1 MSGPLSGIKVL
12 DMSRVLAGPAATVLL
27 ADQGAD
33 VIKVEPLRGDVVR
46 AMGGG
51 GVTPG
56 FVTANRGKRSIAL
69 DLKSA
74 TAIDVVKRL
83 AEDAD
88 VFVQNFRPGAID
100 GMGLGE
106 PVIRQIN
113 PKIIYVSMSGFGE
126 KGPYAHKRVYDPVIQ
141 ALSGL
146 ADLQAT
152 DENDRP
158 RMIRT
163 VIPDKTTGITTAQA
177 ITAALFSRERTG
189 EGQHIR
195 ISMLDVMIAYLWQE
209 GLGGLTM
216 VGQEHRVKRG
226 QRSKDLI
233 FETADGY
240 ITAGAVSDAEWRGMC
255 KALGREEWLT
265 DERFATPQARSA
277 NVKVR
282 LEMTADVLR
291 TNTSD
296 HWLERLDECEV
307 PSAPVL
313 SRPEVIAQEQ
323 VQVNEILSEYEHP
336 GLGTIRQPRPAARF
350 TSTPTN
356 TEQIAAALG
365 EHGRDILVEVG
376 FTADEVER
384 FVEQG
389 VMADGVMKEPQTG

>member
-1 MSGPLSGIKVL
+1 MSGPLSGFKVL

-51 GVTPG
+51 GLTPG
-56 FVTANRGKRSIAL
+56 FLTANRGKQSIAL
-69 DLKSA
+69 DLKSEA
-74 TAIDVVKRL
+74 GIKIVKRL
-83 AEDAD
+83 AKDAD

-106 PVIRQIN
+106 PVIREIN

-152 DENDRP
+152 DETDRP

-163 VIPDKTTGITTAQA
+163 VIPDKTTGITAAQA
-177 ITAALFSRERTG
+177 ITAALLSRERTG
-189 EGQHIR
+189 VGQHVKVA
-195 ISMLDVMIAYLWQE
+195 MLDVMIAYLWQE

-216 VGQEHRVKRG
+216 VGEEHRVKRG

-233 FETADGY
+233 YETADGY

-255 KALGREEWLT
+255 KALDREEWLT
-265 DERFATPQARSA
+265 DERFATPRARGM
-277 NVKVR
+277 NVKQR
-282 LEMTADVLR
+282 LEMTAEVIL
-291 TNTSD
+291 TNTTAY
-296 HWLERLDECEV
+296 WLKRLDECEV

-313 SRPEVIAQEQ
+313 SRPDVIAQEQ
-323 VQVNEILSEYEHP
+323 VQVNEILSEYDHP
-336 GLGTIRQPRPAARF
+336 GLGRVRQPRPAARF
-350 TSTPTN
+350 ETTPTN
-356 TEQIAAALG
+356 TEQQAAQLG
-365 EHGRDILVEVG
+365 EHGVQLLQQAG
-376 FTADEVER
+376 FSDEEISQFR
-384 FVEQG
+384 ESG
-389 VMADGVMKEPQTG
+389 VLGTPPT

>member
-1 MSGPLSGIKVL
+1 MSGPLSGFKVV

-51 GVTPG
+51 GVSPG
-56 FVTANRGKRSIAL
+56 FLTANRGKRSIAL
-69 DLKSA
+69 DLKSEA
-74 TAIDVVKRL
+74 GIDVVKRL
-83 AEDAD
+83 AKDAD

-106 PVIRQIN
+106 PVIREIN
-113 PKIIYVSMSGFGE
+113 PSIIYVSMSGFGE

-152 DENDRP
+152 DEHDRP

-163 VIPDKTTGITTAQA
+163 VIPDKTTGITAAQA
-177 ITAALFSRERTG
+177 ITAALLSRERTG
-189 EGQHIR
+189 QGQHVR
-195 ISMLDVMIAYLWQE
+195 VAMLDVMIAYLWQE

-216 VGQEHRVKRG
+216 VGEEHRVKRG

-233 FETADGY
+233 YETSDGY
-240 ITAGAVSDAEWRGMC
+240 ITAGAVSDAEWKGMC
-255 KALGREEWLT
+255 QALDKEAWLT
-265 DERFATPQARSA
+265 DERFASPRARGMNA
-277 NVKVR
+277 KLR

-291 TNTSD
+291 TNTSEY
-296 HWLERLDECEV
+296 WLKKLDECEV

-313 SRPEVIAQEQ
+313 SRPEVIQQEQ
-323 VQVNEILSEYEHP
+323 VQVNEILTEYDQP
-336 GLGTIRQPRPAARF
+336 GLGKVRQPRAAALF
-350 TSTPTN
+350 EATPTN
-356 TEQIAAALG
+356 TRQLAAALG
-365 EHGRDILVEVG
+365 EHGRAVLGEAG
-376 FTADEVER
+376 FSATEIEALLNS
-384 FVEQG
+384 G
-389 VMADGVMKEPQTG
+389 VLGGT

>member
-1 MSGPLSGIKVL
+1 MSGPLTGFKVL

-27 ADQGAD
+27 ADQGAE
-33 VIKVEPLRGDVVR
+33 VIKVEPLKGDVVR

-69 DLKSA
+69 DLKSPA
-74 TAIDVVKRL
+74 GISVVKRL
-83 AEDAD
+83 AADAD

-106 PVIRQIN
+106 PVIREIN

-126 KGPYAHKRVYDPVIQ
+126 NGPYAHKRVYDPVIQ

-152 DENDRP
+152 DEHDRP

-177 ITAALFSRERTG
+177 ITAALLSRERTG

-195 ISMLDVMIAYLWQE
+195 VAMLDVMIAYLWQE

-216 VGQEHRVKRG
+216 VGNEDRVKRG

-233 FETADGY
+233 YETADGY

-255 KALGREEWLT
+255 KALDREDWLT
-265 DERFATPQARSA
+265 DERFATPQARSI
-277 NVKVR
+277 NVKER
-282 LEMTADVLR
+282 LEQTAAVLR
-291 TNTSD
+291 TNTSAY
-296 HWLERLDECEV
+296 WLQRLDECEV

-323 VQVNEILSEYEHP
+323 VQINQILSEYEQP
-336 GLGTIRQPRPAARF
+336 GLGQIRQPRPAAQFDR
-350 TSTPTN
+350 TPVN
-356 TEQIAAALG
+356 TQQVAASLG
-365 EHGRDILVEVG
+365 EHGQEILAAAG
-376 FTADEVER
+376 YSADEIQTLV
-384 FVEQG
+384 
-389 VMADGVMKEPQTG
+389 ADGVLAQPKQ

>member
-1 MSGPLSGIKVL
+1 MTGPLNGFKIL

-69 DLKSA
+69 DLKSPA
-74 TAIDVVKRL
+74 GIDIVKRL
-83 AEDAD
+83 AQDAD

-106 PVIRQIN
+106 PVIRGIN
-113 PKIIYVSMSGFGE
+113 PKIIYVSMSGFGD
-126 KGPYAHKRVYDPVIQ
+126 KGPYADQRVYDPVIQ

-152 DENDRP
+152 DEHDRP

-177 ITAALFSRERTG
+177 ITAALLARERSG

-195 ISMLDVMIAYLWQE
+195 VAMLDVMIAYLWQE
-209 GLGGLTM
+209 GLAGLTM
-216 VGQEHRVKRG
+216 VGEEDKVKRG

-233 FETADGY
+233 YQTSDGY

-255 KALGREEWLT
+255 KALDREAWLT
-265 DERFATPQARSA
+265 DERFATPRARGM
-277 NVKVR
+277 NVKIR
-282 LEMTADVLR
+282 LEMTAEVLR
-291 TNTSD
+291 TNTSEY
-296 HWLERLDECEV
+296 WLKRLRDNEV

-323 VQVNEILSEYEHP
+323 VQVNEILSEYDQP
-336 GLGTIRQPRPAARF
+336 GLGRIRQPRPAARF
-350 TSTPTN
+350 EGTPVN

-365 EHGRDILVEVG
+365 EHGREILAECGYASAEIETLVQE
-376 FTADEVER
+376 
-384 FVEQG
+384 G
-389 VMADGVMKEPQTG
+389 VLGEPAI

>member
-1 MSGPLSGIKVL
+1 MSGPLSGYKVL

-74 TAIDVVKRL
+74 AGIAVVKRL
-83 AEDAD
+83 AADAD

-106 PVIRQIN
+106 PVIRAVN
-113 PKIIYVSMSGFGE
+113 PRIIYVSMSGFGD
-126 KGPYAHKRVYDPVIQ
+126 KGPYADQRVYDPVIQ

-152 DENDRP
+152 DEHDRP

-177 ITAALFSRERTG
+177 ITAALLARERTG
-189 EGQHIR
+189 EGQHVR
-195 ISMLDVMIAYLWQE
+195 VAMLDVMIAYLWQE
-209 GLGGLTM
+209 GLGGLTL
-216 VGQEHRVKRG
+216 VGEEHKVKRG

-233 FETADGY
+233 YQTEDGY

-255 KALGREEWLT
+255 KALDRQEWLT
-265 DERFATPQARSA
+265 DERFATPRARGMNA
-277 NVKVR
+277 KLR
-282 LEMTADVLR
+282 LEMTAEVLR
-291 TNTSD
+291 TNTSAY
-296 HWLERLDECEV
+296 WLQRLRECEV

-323 VQVNEILSEYEHP
+323 VRVNEILTEYDQP
-336 GLGTIRQPRPAARF
+336 GLGKIRQPRPAARF
-350 TSTPTN
+350 EGTPVN
-356 TEQIAAALG
+356 TAQTAAALG
-365 EHGRDILVEVG
+365 EHGREILSEAG
-376 FTADEVER
+376 YSPGEIE
-384 FVEQG
+384 ELLHSG
-389 VMADGVMKEPQTG
+389 VMVEPSG

>member
-1 MSGPLSGIKVL
+1 MSGPLTGFRVL

-74 TAIDVVKRL
+74 SGIEVVKRL
-83 AEDAD
+83 AQNAD

-106 PVIRQIN
+106 PVIREIN
-113 PKIIYVSMSGFGE
+113 PKIIYVSMSGFGDQ
-126 KGPYAHKRVYDPVIQ
+126 GPYAHKRVYDPVIQ

-152 DENDRP
+152 DESDRP

-177 ITAALFSRERTG
+177 ITAALLSRERTG
-189 EGQHIR
+189 EGQHVR
-195 ISMLDVMIAYLWQE
+195 VAMLDVMIAYLWQE

-216 VGQEHRVKRG
+216 VGEEHRVKRG

-233 FETADGY
+233 YETSDGY
-240 ITAGAVSDAEWRGMC
+240 ITAGAVSDAEWKGLC
-255 KALGREEWLT
+255 KALDREHWLT
-265 DERFATPQARSA
+265 DERFSTPRARGVNA
-277 NVKVR
+277 KLR
-282 LEMTADVLR
+282 LEMTAEVLR
-291 TNTSD
+291 TNSSSY
-296 HWLERLDECEV
+296 WLERLEKHEV

-313 SRPEVIAQEQ
+313 SRPQVIEQEQ
-323 VQVNEILSEYEHP
+323 VRVNQILTEYDQP
-336 GLGTIRQPRPAARF
+336 GLGRVRQPRPAAQF
-350 TSTPTN
+350 EATPTN
-356 TEQIAAALG
+356 TRQIAAALG
-365 EHGRDILVEVG
+365 EHGREILRETG
-376 FTADEVER
+376 FDDDEIRKLAEA
-384 FVEQG
+384 G
-389 VMADGVMKEPQTG
+389 VLGGQDETVDTM

>member
-1 MSGPLSGIKVL
+1 MSGPLSGFKVL

-33 VIKVEPLRGDVVR
+33 VIKVEPQRGDVVR

-69 DLKSA
+69 DLKSERG
-74 TAIDVVKRL
+74 IEIVKKL
-83 AEDAD
+83 AADAD

-106 PVIRQIN
+106 PVIREIN
-113 PKIIYVSMSGFGE
+113 PKIIYVTMSGFGE

-152 DENDRP
+152 DQHDRP
-158 RMIRT
+158 RMVRT
-163 VIPDKTTGITTAQA
+163 VIPDMTTGITTAQA
-177 ITAALFSRERTG
+177 ITAALLSRERTG
-189 EGQHIR
+189 EGQHVR
-195 ISMLDVMIAYLWQE
+195 ISMLDVMVAYLWQE
-209 GLGGLTM
+209 GLAGLTM
-216 VGQEHRVKRG
+216 VGNEHNVKRG

-233 FETADGY
+233 YETADGY

-255 KALGREEWLT
+255 KALDREEWLT
-265 DERFATPQARSA
+265 DERFATPQARSM
-277 NVKVR
+277 NVKAR
-282 LEMTADVLR
+282 LEATAEVLL

-296 HWLERLDECEV
+296 YWLNRLDECEV

-313 SRPEVIAQEQ
+313 SRPEVIEQEQ
-323 VQVNEILSEYEHP
+323 VQVNQILTEYDQP
-336 GLGTIRQPRPAARF
+336 GLGRIRQPRPAAQF
-350 TSTPTN
+350 EKTPTN
-356 TEQIAAALG
+356 TEQLAAALG
-365 EHGRDILVEVG
+365 QHGREILADAGLSEDEIGQLVDDGILVEP
-376 FTADEVER
+376 
-384 FVEQG
+384 
-389 VMADGVMKEPQTG
+389 KS

>member
-1 MSGPLSGIKVL
+1 MPGPLDGFKVL

-33 VIKVEPLRGDVVR
+33 VIKVEPLAGDVVR

-69 DLKSA
+69 DLKTEA
-74 TAIDVVKRL
+74 GIDVVKHL
-83 AEDAD
+83 AADAD

-106 PVIRQIN
+106 PVIREIN

-126 KGPYAHKRVYDPVIQ
+126 TGPYAHKRVYDPVIQ

-177 ITAALFSRERTG
+177 ITAALLARERTG
-189 EGQHIR
+189 EGQHIKVA
-195 ISMLDVMIAYLWQE
+195 MLDVMIAYLWQE

-216 VGQEHRVKRG
+216 VGNEDAVKRG

-233 FETADGY
+233 YETQDGY
-240 ITAGAVSDAEWRGMC
+240 ITAGAVSDKEWQGMC
-255 KALGREEWLT
+255 KALDREEWLT
-265 DERFATPQARSA
+265 DERFATPRARSM
-277 NVKVR
+277 NVKLR
-282 LEMTADVLR
+282 LEMTAEVLR
-291 TNTSD
+291 TNTSAY
-296 HWLERLDECEV
+296 WLERLDDCEV

-313 SRPEVIAQEQ
+313 SRPEVISQEQ
-323 VQVNEILSEYEHP
+323 VQINQILTEYEQP
-336 GLGTIRQPRPAARF
+336 GLGRIRQPRPAAQF
-350 TSTPTN
+350 EATPVKTRQ
-356 TEQIAAALG
+356 TAAALG
-365 EHGRDILVEVG
+365 EHGPEILSELG
-376 FTADEVER
+376 FDPGQISDLIK
-384 FVEQG
+384 QG
-389 VMADGVMKEPQTG
+389 IMKVPE

>member
-1 MSGPLSGIKVL
+1 MSGPLDGFRIL

-69 DLKSA
+69 DLKSEEG
-74 TAIDVVKRL
+74 IDVVKKL

-100 GMGLGE
+100 GMGLGAD
-106 PVIRQIN
+106 VIREIN
-113 PKIIYVSMSGFGE
+113 PEIIYVSMSGFGE

-152 DENDRP
+152 DAQDRP
-158 RMIRT
+158 RMVRT

-177 ITAALFSRERTG
+177 ITAALLSRERTG
-189 EGQHIR
+189 KGQHIR
-195 ISMLDVMIAYLWQE
+195 VAMLDVMIAYLWQE
-209 GLGGLTM
+209 GLGGLTL
-216 VGQEHRVKRG
+216 VGEEDKVKRG
-226 QRSKDLI
+226 QRSRDLI
-233 FETADGY
+233 YETQDGY

-255 KALGREEWLT
+255 KALNREEWLT
-265 DERFATPQARSA
+265 DERFSTPGARSR
-277 NVKVR
+277 NVKQR
-282 LEMTADVLR
+282 LEMTAEVLQ
-291 TNTSD
+291 TNTSQY
-296 HWLERLDECEV
+296 WLERLDECEV

-313 SRPEVIAQEQ
+313 TRPEVIRQEQ
-323 VQVNEILSEYEHP
+323 VQVNDILTEYEHP
-336 GLGTIRQPRPAARF
+336 GLGLIRQPRAAARF
-350 TSTPTN
+350 ESTPTK
-356 TEQIAAALG
+356 THQLAAGLG
-365 EHGRDILVEVG
+365 EHGTEILLEGG
-376 FTADEVER
+376 FSEDEIEHLR
-384 FVEQG
+384 SLG
-389 VMADGVMKEPQTG
+389 VLGGS

>member
-1 MSGPLSGIKVL
+1 MSGPLSGFKVL

-33 VIKVEPLRGDVVR
+33 VIKVEPLGGDVVR

-56 FVTANRGKRSIAL
+56 FLTANRGKRSIAL

-74 TAIDVVKRL
+74 AGIEVVKRL
-83 AEDAD
+83 AAQAD

-106 PVIRQIN
+106 PVIREIN
-113 PKIIYVSMSGFGE
+113 PRIIYVSMSGFGD

-152 DENDRP
+152 DEHDRP

-163 VIPDKTTGITTAQA
+163 VIPDKTTGITAAQA
-177 ITAALFSRERTG
+177 ITAALLSRERTG
-189 EGQHIR
+189 HGQHVR
-195 ISMLDVMIAYLWQE
+195 VAMLDVMIAYLWQE

-216 VGQEHRVKRG
+216 VGEEHRVKRG
-226 QRSKDLI
+226 QRSKDLVY
-233 FETADGY
+233 ETSDGY
-240 ITAGAVSDAEWRGMC
+240 ITAGAVSDAEWHGMC
-255 KALGREEWLT
+255 EALDKQQWLS
-265 DERFATPQARSA
+265 DERFSTPRARGMNA
-277 NVKVR
+277 KVR
-282 LEMTADVLR
+282 LEMTAEVLR

-296 HWLERLDECEV
+296 YWLKRLDECEV

-313 SRPEVIAQEQ
+313 SRPAVIEQEQ
-323 VQVNEILSEYEHP
+323 VKVNELLSEYDHP
-336 GLGTIRQPRPAARF
+336 GLGRVRQPRPAAVF
-350 TSTPTN
+350 QGTPTK
-356 TEQIAAALG
+356 TKQQAAGLG
-365 EHGRDILVEVG
+365 EHGREVLSEVG
-376 FTADEVER
+376 FGTEEIDRLVKT
-384 FVEQG
+384 G
-389 VMADGVMKEPQTG
+389 VLSGGARLV

>member
-1 MSGPLSGIKVL
+1 MSGPLSGFKVL

-33 VIKVEPLRGDVVR
+33 VIKVEPQRGDVVR

-69 DLKSA
+69 DLKSERG
-74 TAIDVVKRL
+74 IEIVKKL
-83 AEDAD
+83 AADAD

-106 PVIRQIN
+106 PVIREIN
-113 PKIIYVSMSGFGE
+113 PKIIYVTMSGFGE

-152 DENDRP
+152 DQHDRP
-158 RMIRT
+158 RMVRT
-163 VIPDKTTGITTAQA
+163 VIPDMTTGITTAQA
-177 ITAALFSRERTG
+177 ITAALLSRERTG
-189 EGQHIR
+189 EGQHVR
-195 ISMLDVMIAYLWQE
+195 ISMLDVMVAYLWQE
-209 GLGGLTM
+209 GLAGLTM
-216 VGQEHRVKRG
+216 VGNEHNVKRG

-233 FETADGY
+233 YETADGY

-255 KALGREEWLT
+255 KALDREEWLT
-265 DERFATPQARSA
+265 DERFATPQARSM
-277 NVKVR
+277 NVKAR
-282 LEMTADVLR
+282 LEATAEVLL

-296 HWLERLDECEV
+296 YWLNRLDECEV

-313 SRPEVIAQEQ
+313 SRPEVIEQEQ
-323 VQVNEILSEYEHP
+323 VQVNQILTEYDQP
-336 GLGTIRQPRPAARF
+336 GLGRIRQPRPAAQF
-350 TSTPTN
+350 EKTPTN
-356 TEQIAAALG
+356 TEQLAAALG
-365 EHGRDILVEVG
+365 QHGREILAGAGFSEDEIGQLVDDGILVEP
-376 FTADEVER
+376 
-384 FVEQG
+384 
-389 VMADGVMKEPQTG
+389 KS

>member
-1 MSGPLSGIKVL
+1 MSGPLSGFKVL

-56 FVTANRGKRSIAL
+56 FVTVNRGKRSIAL

-74 TAIDVVKRL
+74 AGIDVVKRL
-83 AEDAD
+83 ARDTD

-106 PVIRQIN
+106 PVIRDIN

-126 KGPYAHKRVYDPVIQ
+126 EGPYAHKRVYDPVIQ

-152 DENDRP
+152 DETDRP

-163 VIPDKTTGITTAQA
+163 VIPDQTTGITAAQA
-177 ITAALFSRERTG
+177 ITAALLSRERTG
-189 EGQHIR
+189 EGQHVR
-195 ISMLDVMIAYLWQE
+195 VAMLDVMISYLWQE

-216 VGQEHRVKRG
+216 VGEEHRVKRG

-233 FETADGY
+233 YETSDGY
-240 ITAGAVSDAEWRGMC
+240 ITAGAVSDAEWKGMC
-255 KALGREEWLT
+255 RALDREQWLT
-265 DERFATPQARSA
+265 DERFATPRARGM
-277 NVKVR
+277 NVKLR
-282 LEMTADVLR
+282 LEMTAEVLR
-291 TNTSD
+291 SNTSEY
-296 HWLERLDECEV
+296 WLKRLDENEV

-313 SRPEVIAQEQ
+313 SRPEVIQQEQ
-323 VQVNEILSEYEHP
+323 VQVNDILSEYDQP
-336 GLGTIRQPRPAARF
+336 GLGRIRQPRAAAQF
-350 TSTPTN
+350 AATPTN
-356 TEQIAAALG
+356 REQVAAALG
-365 EHGRDILVEVG
+365 EHGRDILLEAG
-376 FTADEVER
+376 YAAAEVE
-384 FVEQG
+384 ELANSG
-389 VMADGVMKEPQTG
+389 ILGGNLAPS

>member
-1 MSGPLSGIKVL
+1 MSGPLSGFKIL

-33 VIKVEPLRGDVVR
+33 VVKVEPLRGDVVR

-69 DLKSA
+69 DLKSPA
-74 TAIDVVKRL
+74 GIEIVKRL
-83 AEDAD
+83 ARDAD

-106 PVIRQIN
+106 PVIREIN
-113 PKIIYVSMSGFGE
+113 PSIVYVSMSGFGE

-177 ITAALFSRERTG
+177 ITAALLSRERTG

-195 ISMLDVMIAYLWQE
+195 VAMLDVMIAYLWQE
-209 GLGGLTM
+209 GLGGLTL

-233 FETADGY
+233 YQTADGY

-255 KALGREEWLT
+255 KALDREEWLT
-265 DERFATPQARSA
+265 DERFATPQARSV
-277 NVKVR
+277 NVKTR
-282 LEMTADVLR
+282 LEMTAEVLQ
-291 TNTSD
+291 TNTSAY
-296 HWLERLDECEV
+296 WLERLDACEV

-313 SRPEVIAQEQ
+313 TRPEVISQEQ
-323 VQVNEILSEYEHP
+323 VQVNDILSEYEQP
-336 GLGTIRQPRPAARF
+336 GLGMVRQPRPAARF
-350 TSTPTN
+350 EGTPVN
-356 TEQIAAALG
+356 TEQTAAALG
-365 EHGRDILVEVG
+365 EHSREILIEAG
-376 FTADEVER
+376 YSAEEIDDLLST
-384 FVEQG
+384 G
-389 VMADGVMKEPQTG
+389 VMAEPAD

>member
-1 MSGPLSGIKVL
+1 MSGPLSGFKVL
-12 DMSRVLAGPAATVLL
+12 DMTRVLAGPAATVLL
-27 ADQGAD
+27 ADQGAG

-69 DLKSA
+69 DLKSEA
-74 TAIDVVKRL
+74 GIDVVKRL
-83 AEDAD
+83 AQDAD

-106 PVIRQIN
+106 PVIRAIN

-152 DENDRP
+152 DEHDRP

-163 VIPDKTTGITTAQA
+163 VIPDKTTGITAAQA
-177 ITAALFSRERTG
+177 ITAALLSRERTG
-189 EGQHIR
+189 EGQHVR
-195 ISMLDVMIAYLWQE
+195 VAMLDVMIAYLWQE

-216 VGQEHRVKRG
+216 VGEEHRVKRG

-233 FETADGY
+233 YETADGY
-240 ITAGAVSDAEWRGMC
+240 ITAGAVSDAEWQGMC
-255 KALGREEWLT
+255 KALDRQEWLS
-265 DERFATPQARSA
+265 DERFSTPRARGM
-277 NVKVR
+277 NVKLR
-282 LEMTADVLR
+282 LEMTAEVLR
-291 TNTSD
+291 TNTSQY
-296 HWLERLDECEV
+296 WLERLDECEV

-313 SRPEVIAQEQ
+313 SRPEVIEQEQ
-323 VQVNEILSEYEHP
+323 VRVNEILSEYDHP
-336 GLGTIRQPRPAARF
+336 GLGRIRQPRAAAQF
-350 TSTPTN
+350 EVTPTN
-356 TEQIAAALG
+356 TEQLAAALG
-365 EHGRDILVEVG
+365 EHGREILSEAGFSEDEIGSLVESETLG
-376 FTADEVER
+376 R
-384 FVEQG
+384 I
-389 VMADGVMKEPQTG
+389 

>member
-1 MSGPLSGIKVL
+1 MSGPLSGFKVL
-12 DMSRVLAGPAATVLL
+12 DMTRVLAGPAATVLL
-27 ADQGAD
+27 ADQGAG

-69 DLKSA
+69 DLKSEA
-74 TAIDVVKRL
+74 GIDVVKRL
-83 AEDAD
+83 AQDAD

-106 PVIRQIN
+106 PVIRAIN

-152 DENDRP
+152 DEHDRP

-163 VIPDKTTGITTAQA
+163 VIPDKTTGITAAQA
-177 ITAALFSRERTG
+177 ITAALLSRERTG
-189 EGQHIR
+189 EGQHVR
-195 ISMLDVMIAYLWQE
+195 VAMLDVMIAYLWQE

-216 VGQEHRVKRG
+216 VGEEHRVKRG

-233 FETADGY
+233 YETADGY
-240 ITAGAVSDAEWRGMC
+240 ITAGAVSDAEWQGMC
-255 KALGREEWLT
+255 KALDRQEWLS
-265 DERFATPQARSA
+265 DERFSTPRARGM
-277 NVKVR
+277 NVKLR
-282 LEMTADVLR
+282 LEMTAEVLR
-291 TNTSD
+291 TNTSQY
-296 HWLERLDECEV
+296 WLERLDECEV

-313 SRPEVIAQEQ
+313 SRPEVIEQEQ
-323 VQVNEILSEYEHP
+323 VRVNEILSEYDHP
-336 GLGTIRQPRPAARF
+336 GLGRIRQPRAAAQF
-350 TSTPTN
+350 EVTPTN
-356 TEQIAAALG
+356 TEQLAAALG
-365 EHGRDILVEVG
+365 EHGREILSEAGFSEDEIGSLVESEILG
-376 FTADEVER
+376 R
-384 FVEQG
+384 I
-389 VMADGVMKEPQTG
+389 

>member
-1 MSGPLSGIKVL
+1 MSGPLSGFKVL
-12 DMSRVLAGPAATVLL
+12 DMSRVLAGPVATVLL

-69 DLKSA
+69 DLKSPE
-74 TAIDVVKRL
+74 AIEVVKRL
-83 AEDAD
+83 AADAD

-106 PVIRQIN
+106 PIIRKIN
-113 PKIIYVSMSGFGE
+113 PKIIYVSMSGFGD
-126 KGPYAHKRVYDPVIQ
+126 KGPYAQQRVYDPVIQ

-163 VIPDKTTGITTAQA
+163 VIPDKTTGITAAQA
-177 ITAALFSRERTG
+177 ITAALLARERTG

-195 ISMLDVMIAYLWQE
+195 VAMLDVMVAYLWQE
-209 GLGGLTM
+209 GLAGLTL
-216 VGQEHRVKRG
+216 VGEEDKVKRG

-233 FETADGY
+233 YETTDGY

-255 KALGREEWLT
+255 KALDREEWLT
-265 DERFATPQARSA
+265 DERFATPRARGT
-277 NVKVR
+277 NVKIR
-282 LEMTADVLR
+282 LEMTAEVLR
-291 TNTSD
+291 TNTSE
-296 HWLERLDECEV
+296 HWLQRLRENEV

-323 VQVNEILSEYEHP
+323 VQVNEILSEYDQP
-336 GLGTIRQPRPAARF
+336 GLGRIRQPRPAAQF
-350 TSTPTN
+350 EGTPVN
-356 TEQIAAALG
+356 TRQVAAALG
-365 EHGRDILVEVG
+365 EHGRELLQEAG
-376 FTADEVER
+376 YSSDEIER
-384 FVEQG
+384 LLQSG
-389 VMADGVMKEPQTG
+389 VMTEPD

>member
-1 MSGPLSGIKVL
+1 MSGPLSGFKVL
-12 DMSRVLAGPAATVLL
+12 DLSRVLAGPAATVLL

-69 DLKSA
+69 DLKSEEGIA
-74 TAIDVVKRL
+74 AVKRL
-83 AEDAD
+83 AADAD

-106 PVIRQIN
+106 PVIRKIN
-113 PKIIYVSMSGFGE
+113 PRIIYVSMSGFGE
-126 KGPYAHKRVYDPVIQ
+126 NGPYAHKRVYDPVIQ

-152 DENDRP
+152 DETDRP

-177 ITAALFSRERTG
+177 ITAALLSRERTG

-195 ISMLDVMIAYLWQE
+195 IAMLDVMIAYLWQE
-209 GLGGLTM
+209 GLAGLTL

-233 FETADGY
+233 YKTQDGY

-255 KALGREEWLT
+255 KALDREEWLT
-265 DERFATPQARSA
+265 DERFATPQARGI
-277 NVKVR
+277 NVKER
-282 LEMTADVLR
+282 LEMTAEVLS
-291 TNTSD
+291 TNTSEY
-296 HWLERLDECEV
+296 WLKRLDDCEV

-313 SRPEVIAQEQ
+313 SRPEVISQEQ
-323 VQVNEILSEYEHP
+323 VAVNGTISEYDHP
-336 GLGTIRQPRPAARF
+336 GLGRIRQPRPAAQF
-350 TSTPTN
+350 ENTPVN
-356 TEQIAAALG
+356 TEPVAAALG
-365 EHGRDILVEVG
+365 EHSRQILLEAG
-376 FTADEVER
+376 YADAEIDDLLSR
-384 FVEQG
+384 GLLKQ
-389 VMADGVMKEPQTG
+389 A